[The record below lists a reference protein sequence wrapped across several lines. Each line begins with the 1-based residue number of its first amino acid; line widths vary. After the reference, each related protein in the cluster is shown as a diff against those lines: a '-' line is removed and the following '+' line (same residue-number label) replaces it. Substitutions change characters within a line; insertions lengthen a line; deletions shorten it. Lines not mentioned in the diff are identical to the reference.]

1 MPEVREKMVAQGQT
15 PVGNTPEEFTANL
28 ADLPKWEA
36 LIKASGAK
44 AE

>member
-1 MPEVREKMVAQGQT
+1 MIDQGQT
-15 PVGNTPEEFTANL
+15 PIANSPEEFLRAYQ

-36 LIKASGAK
+36 LIKASGAR

>member
-1 MPEVREKMVAQGQT
+1 MADQGQT
-15 PVGNTPEEFTANL
+15 PIVNPPEEFGTAYQ

-36 LIKASGAK
+36 LIKSSGAR